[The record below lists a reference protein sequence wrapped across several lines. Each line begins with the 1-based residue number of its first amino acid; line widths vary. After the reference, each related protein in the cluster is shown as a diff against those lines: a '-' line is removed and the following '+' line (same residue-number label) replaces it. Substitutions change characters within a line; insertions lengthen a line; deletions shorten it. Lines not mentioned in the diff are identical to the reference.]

1 MKNNVILNFEI
12 IEIVINIVNFNDNF
26 LIKLSNFIFFSID
39 FLINKIYFVNN
50 MDEYILDFL
59 IVDY

>member
-26 LIKLSNFIFFSID
+26 LIKLSNFIFSID

>member
-12 IEIVINIVNFNDNF
+12 LEIVINIVNFNDNF
-26 LIKLSNFIFFSID
+26 LIKLSNFIFSID

>member
-12 IEIVINIVNFNDNF
+12 LEIVINIVNFNDNF
-26 LIKLSNFIFFSID
+26 LIKLSNFIFSID
-39 FLINKIYFVNN
+39 FLINKNYFVNN

>member
-1 MKNNVILNFEI
+1 MKNNVILNFKI
-12 IEIVINIVNFNDNF
+12 IEIGINIVNFNDNF
-26 LIKLSNFIFFSID
+26 LIKLSNFIFSID